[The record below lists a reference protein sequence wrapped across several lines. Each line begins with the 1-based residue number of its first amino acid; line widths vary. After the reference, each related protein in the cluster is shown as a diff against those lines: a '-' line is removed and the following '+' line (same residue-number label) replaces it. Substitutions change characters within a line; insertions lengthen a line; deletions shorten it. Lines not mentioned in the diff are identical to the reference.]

1 MHLVAQPSLGADAE
15 AVAHDQHADHQLG
28 IDGRP
33 ANGAV
38 VGPEVLAHP
47 GQVDE
52 AINRPEH
59 VVHRHVSIEIKA
71 VEQRLLQHRP
81 LAHHRRALARSSGE

>member
-1 MHLVAQPSLGADAE
+1 MIWDRGIEAEPAEPAVTEVQMHLVAQPSLGADAE

-59 VVHRHVSIEIKA
+59 VVHRHVSIEIEA
-71 VEQRLLQHRP
+71 VE
-81 LAHHRRALARSSGE
+81 